1 MNAKNSTTLALAVA
15 ASILASPYASSCAA
29 PASAADTRASAALQD
44 GRPAPSGPVS
54 ELELAA
60 AVLHRTPADLELVLA
75 RLPGGAGSERGRLLG
90 AFAWAA
96 AGERAKAAE
105 LGRELQTL
113 ASLDGSERRA
123 LADALANDGGAE
135 DGAATA
141 GATAAKGASTAQAA
155 GTREAPVAH
164 AMRLAL
170 RARAAREALAAGKSK
185 LAAEALSEV
194 LAGDIGAEWSTE
206 RAALQR
212 WSADLAKAQANH
224 RWNPRGAWPS
234 IEIEVRAGEG
244 LQQVRKRAVDGRPDL
259 KICTGLI
266 ERCNGVDR
274 VVRPGQKLR
283 IPTDPVSIVV
293 DRDARWLL
301 YQFGD
306 EVAAAYEVAIGRPD
320 HETTP
325 GRYEV
330 DKLEEKPMWFPEGRE
345 PVPFGDPRNPLGTR
359 WIGWNPIEGGKA
371 GLGFHGTNE
380 PDTVGSAAS
389 DGCVRMHNADVEVLY
404 KLVPRGTPILVR

>member
-1 MNAKNSTTLALAVA
+1 MTAQHSTNLALAVA
-15 ASILASPYASSCAA
+15 ASILASPFSSSCASPLA
-29 PASAADTRASAALQD
+29 TAGTSPVVAAQEPRAQANA
-44 GRPAPSGPVS
+44 PVS

-60 AVLHRTPADLELVLA
+60 GVLHLPPAELELLLA
-75 RLPGGAGSERGRLLG
+75 RLPGGAGSERGRLLS

-96 AGERAKAAE
+96 AGERGKAAE

-113 ASLDGSERRA
+113 ASLDASERRA
-123 LADALANDGGAE
+123 LADALSPGSGDEAS
-135 DGAATA
+135 ATA
-141 GATAAKGASTAQAA
+141 RATAAKSEGGAQAA
-155 GTREAPVAH
+155 STREAPVAR
-164 AMRLAL
+164 AMQLAL

-185 LAAEALSEV
+185 LAAEALSDV
-194 LAGDIGAEWSTE
+194 ISGDIAAEWDTD

-212 WSADLAKAQANH
+212 WSTDLAKAQAGH
-224 RWNPRGAWPS
+224 RWNPRGDWPS
-234 IEIEVRAGEG
+234 FELEVRAGEG
-244 LQQVRKRAVDGRPDL
+244 LQQVRKRAVDGRADL
-259 KICTGLI
+259 KICTGLL
-266 ERCNGVDR
+266 ERCNGIDR

-283 IPTDPVSIVV
+283 IPTDAVSIVV
-293 DRDARWLL
+293 DLDARWLL
-301 YQFGD
+301 YQLGG
-306 EVAAAYEVAIGRPD
+306 EVAAAFEVAIGRPD

-359 WIGWNPIEGGKA
+359 WIGWNPIEGGKQ

-380 PDTVGSAAS
+380 PETVGSAAS